1 MQALEVEPSSPPVRK
16 RHSFTSESARAALAK
31 RYADAETRKSEHSA
45 ISANTEQLDTQY
57 KFSKEDWA
65 KLEQHLRV
73 DIAEAIRT
81 KSQKPSALRELVT
94 CAGIAYDKA
103 YKHLS
108 EDIAQLR
115 TPPIIIDRLMVMVSG
130 DTANHVDVMP
140 KPSENTEQSTPCTG
154 TASEPS

>member
-1 MQALEVEPSSPPVRK
+1 MQALEVESPSPPVRK
-16 RHSFTSESARAALAK
+16 RHQFTPETSLKANEARK
-31 RYADAETRKSEHSA
+31 VNAEARK
-45 ISANTEQLDTQY
+45 LDTPTITIKSDALEAQY

-65 KLEQHLRV
+65 KLEHSLRE
-73 DIAEAIRT
+73 DITKAIRT

-115 TPPIIIDRLMVMVSG
+115 TPPIIVDRLLAMVSG
-130 DTANHVDVMP
+130 DTAKPIGNHTIPEPNQQVIA
-140 KPSENTEQSTPCTG
+140 TEEVG
-154 TASEPS
+154 